1 MAATIDRP
9 PGEEADEIADAL
21 PGGAQQRQTKQ
32 ADEYDGDDQGA
43 LHLLGVITFRIRAAD
58 AIRFIAPL
66 NRVAVVIGEV
76 GKNLQQAGGDQRQQ
90 GNPRIKMALLPRQGR
105 CQQ

>member
-1 MAATIDRP
+1 MKSPT
-9 PGEEADEIADAL
+9 L
-21 PGGAQQRQTKQ
+21 CQGGAQQRQTKQ

-43 LHLLGVITFRIRAAD
+43 LHLLGVITLSASAQRPD

-76 GKNLQQAGGDQRQQ
+76 GKNLQQAGSDQRQQ
-90 GNPRIKMALLPRQGR
+90 GNPGIKMALLPRQGR